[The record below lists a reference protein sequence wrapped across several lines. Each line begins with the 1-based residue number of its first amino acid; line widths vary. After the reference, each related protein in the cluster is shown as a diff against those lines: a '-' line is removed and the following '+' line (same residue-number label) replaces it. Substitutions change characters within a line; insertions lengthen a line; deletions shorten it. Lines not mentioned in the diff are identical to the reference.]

1 MSWLWST
8 RAREWGREARC
19 PHRLPPA
26 PLHLRFLSPRSAQ
39 LPAEMAWLRREHRAA
54 SRSPCLAEWSRRV
67 DPPAPIHSSP
77 FTTFRLYKDWL
88 IPIFF
93 FFFCCLCNEKL
104 STRSLIKFCAHPTPI
119 PQTSAKKKKEGR
131 LKPGTHLAKETLVN
145 KKVTHHELQLTPP
158 VILNPLPGDLA
169 QAELDFMNC
178 EIAMLK
184 VCKLDIN
191 WTQKARGAA

>member
-1 MSWLWST
+1 MSTHPCFSVVCAHTHTHTRSDAHLEYST
-8 RAREWGREARC
+8 DPPSTMGVLIRSPPGVVGESELVVEDKGTGVGRGAQC
-19 PHRLPPA
+19 PPRLPPA

-93 FFFCCLCNEKL
+93 FLL
-104 STRSLIKFCAHPTPI
+104 P
-119 PQTSAKKKKEGR
+119 
-131 LKPGTHLAKETLVN
+131 
-145 KKVTHHELQLTPP
+145 LQ
-158 VILNPLPGDLA
+158 
-169 QAELDFMNC
+169 
-178 EIAMLK
+178 
-184 VCKLDIN
+184 
-191 WTQKARGAA
+191 